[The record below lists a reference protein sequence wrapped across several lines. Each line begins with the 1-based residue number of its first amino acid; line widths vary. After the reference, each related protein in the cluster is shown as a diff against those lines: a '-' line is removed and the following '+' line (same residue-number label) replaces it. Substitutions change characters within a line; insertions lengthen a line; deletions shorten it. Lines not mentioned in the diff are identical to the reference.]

1 MAKIVLAE
9 DDLGIAQPLIRAL
22 EREGYAV
29 EHVTDGLAVDSAAAD
44 CDLLVL
50 DLGLPNRDGL
60 DVCRQ
65 LRARDAELPII
76 ILSARADVLDL
87 IIGLDAG
94 ADDYVTKPFRTSEL
108 QARIRA
114 ALRRRLKPT
123 LQAVGQL
130 LLDPASHEV
139 TFADQPVP
147 LTPKEFA
154 LLEVLMTRSPAVVSR
169 EELLREIWETDW
181 LGGSKTIDMH
191 VSSLRRKLT
200 DAGARRDLITT
211 VRGIGFRCTRP

>member
-1 MAKIVLAE
+1 MAKILLAE
-9 DDLGIAQPLIRAL
+9 DDPGIAEPLVRAL
-22 EREGYAV
+22 QREGYEV
-29 EHVTDGLAVDSAAAD
+29 DHVTDGLAVEAAIAG

-50 DLGLPNRDGL
+50 DLGLPKRDGL

-65 LRARDAELPII
+65 LRAHDPDLPII

-114 ALRRRLKPT
+114 ALRRRQKPT

-130 LLDPASHEV
+130 VLDPTTHEV
-139 TFADQPVP
+139 TFAERPIG

-154 LLEVLMTRSPAVVSR
+154 LLEQLMRKSPAVVSR
-169 EELLREIWETDW
+169 EELLKEVWETDW
-181 LGGSKTIDMH
+181 QGASKTIDMH
-191 VSSLRRKLT
+191 ISTLRRKLT
-200 DAGARRDLITT
+200 EAGARRDLITT
-211 VRGIGFRCTRP
+211 VRGVGFRCTRP